1 MAYTILFRRGTNAE
15 WTTANSILHLGELGY
30 VTDTKKFKIGD
41 GITPWNSLSYSTA
54 SLVNGKVPLDQ
65 LPDTVKITVYQV
77 ASYEQVAFLTAQS
90 GDIAIVNDEKK
101 SYIYDGSSWLEIYS
115 TPDLSTYATQSY
127 VNTSISNLNIQQYLN
142 SASTNTLIN
151 QAIDDINL
159 EQYATVA
166 YVTETVGGIDLE
178 GLNIFQVDES
188 QDSIIIGKN
197 IPLIQSASPNIF
209 IYQNSVGFGDS
220 VFTSASGFI
229 NSNPLSNYAYNS
241 TAVGTKSMS
250 QAVQN
255 SENTAVGYSTL
266 IGGGFRNV
274 AIGNECLYNIVT
286 SSGVAR
292 WSPDSSN
299 NNVAVGYKSGYSNT
313 IGKHN
318 VLLGSETMLYS
329 ASGSYNIAIG
339 SGALTFYDDGLPFYG
354 NNSIAIGASATVSAS
369 SQIKLGNSSQTTVS
383 YGSIQNTAD
392 ERDKADITNT
402 TLGLDFINAL
412 RPVDFKWNYREDY
425 EAFTSPGLNKKRP
438 KVHHGLIAQEV
449 KQAADGL
456 GKSFG
461 GYDDLSVSGNV
472 DIKMLGYQEFIPP
485 IIKSIQQV
493 DTRLTSA
500 EGNLSTVAALTASVA
515 SLSAAYAELIAA
527 ENVVYETY
535 TFSSS
540 GTDYFVSASPGSPE
554 PTMTLVKGR
563 RYRFDVGL
571 VNNAQPIAFRESD
584 QVTNQIIGM
593 TNNDPVSGRSASSTS
608 TYIFYTVPISPPYS
622 SIIYQSVNT
631 PAMGGVINLV
641 NP

>member
-1 MAYTILFRRGTNAE
+1 VSYTILFRRGTNAE
-15 WTTANSILHLGELGY
+15 WTTANSVLHLGELGY
-30 VTDTKKFKIGD
+30 VTDTKRFKIGD
-41 GITPWNSLSYSTA
+41 GNTPWNSLAYSTA
-54 SLVNGKVPLDQ
+54 SLTDGKVPLDQ
-65 LPDTVKITVYQV
+65 LPNAVKVSIYQIE
-77 ASYEQVAFLTAQS
+77 SYGQISSLTAES
-90 GDIAIVNDEKK
+90 GDIAIVNDIKK
-101 SYIYDGSSWLEIYS
+101 SYIYDGSSWLEVYA
-115 TPDLSTYATQSY
+115 TPNLASYATQSY
-127 VNTSISNLNIQQYLN
+127 VNTSISNLNIEQYFN
-142 SASTNTLIN
+142 SASTTNLIN
-151 QAIDDINL
+151 QSIDALDL
-159 EQYATVA
+159 EQYATIA
-166 YVTETVGGIDLE
+166 YVSEVVGGIDLD
-178 GLNIFQVDES
+178 GLNIFQVDDS
-188 QDSIIIGKN
+188 QDSIAVGKN
-197 IPLIQSASPNIF
+197 VPLIQSASPNIYV
-209 IYQNSVGFGDS
+209 YQNSVGLGDNA
-220 VFTSASGFI
+220 FTSASGFI
-229 NSNPLSNYAYNS
+229 NSNPLARYSYDS
-241 TAVGTKSMS
+241 TAIGTKSMS

-255 SENTAVGYSTL
+255 SENTALGYNTL
-266 IGGGFRNV
+266 IGGGFKNV
-274 AIGNECLYNIVT
+274 AIGNESLYNIVT
-286 SSGVAR
+286 SSGVSR
-292 WSPDSSN
+292 WAPDSSN
-299 NNVAVGYKSGYSNT
+299 NNTAVGYRSMYSNT
-313 IGKHN
+313 VGKHN
-318 VLLGSETMLYS
+318 VAIGSETLLYETT
-329 ASGSYNIAIG
+329 GSYNIAIG
-339 SGALTFYDDGLPFYG
+339 SGALTQYDNGSSFNG
-354 NNSIAIGASATVSAS
+354 SNSIAIGASATVSAS
-369 SQIKLGNSSQTTVS
+369 SQIKLGNALHTVVS
-383 YGSIQNTAD
+383 YGSIQNTGD
-392 ERDKADITNT
+392 QRDKADIVNT
-402 TLGLDFINAL
+402 TLGLDFIKAL

-425 EAFTSPGLNKKRP
+425 DDFNAPGTDKKRN

-571 VNNAQPIAFRESD
+571 VNDAQPIAFRESD

-593 TNNDPVSGRSASSTS
+593 TNNDPTGGRSASSTS
-608 TYIFYTVPISPPYS
+608 TYIFYTVPTSPPYS